1 MNKLGWF
8 MVGVLVAMSIS
19 TIADEGVTPDES
31 RLRDLAGM
39 AEKST
44 NIRIALDELKRDAVK
59 LQHAINYRQ
68 SRGIWY
74 EL

>member
-8 MVGVLVAMSIS
+8 MVGVMVAMSIS

-31 RLRDLAGM
+31 RLRDLAFA
-39 AEKST
+39 AEKSVKFE
-44 NIRIALDELKRDAVK
+44 NK
-59 LQHAINYRQ
+59 LQDLERESAELLYRIKYRQ
-68 SRGIWY
+68 MRGIFY